1 MNMFQN
7 LKDKVQKQNAQ
18 TRERLEDLK
27 EKVIDVKL
35 AAKMGM
41 INLKTGVGAVA
52 DETLDFI
59 NILNPLAFRKG
70 DEEGYVPDEEEAQSE
85 EMKAAKAAEAERKR
99 VAHAAR
105 VAASLASIPPDFFEA
120 PGTSDPLR
128 ATLAALPPSFGE
140 DHLREEEERLA
151 NVVSVASS
159 ELSAQVLENYSAM
172 VEGINKVS
180 EVMNHLQMSVIVA
193 KNARRTLA
201 RADAEV
207 SAAITVGKGT
217 RKKGALLEV
226 LEILTGLAGVLNV
239 EATLRAALT
248 DGKYVA
254 AVLAYAEAHAQ
265 LQAFGDLHVAA
276 PVRDGMAGMLWDVV
290 RKVEEGMQAAVGRF
304 DASRYPP
311 LFEAYVLLGEEIKP
325 LGDRV
330 QECALKA
337 VEAATE
343 EALRSLTAE
352 RAAAEAARAAAEGGE
367 AGAAAAGRR
376 LAFKEA
382 VRLLPRESYRV
393 CLGRTL
399 AAVFDV
405 LASLQR
411 MHAWHR
417 ARFVQL
423 GGVWKERAPPAP
435 PPPKWVHDAA
445 SGYYYDATSGCHFD
459 PKTKMYYDPKK
470 GAWGATGPPPPGA
483 PAAAPAPAPA
493 PETEEPE
500 AAAAAAAAGDATE
513 PQSPGNK
520 AAAAAAAAHS
530 RHKSGLDRDAYA
542 LSAMAA
548 GEKAACEAVALSIDR
563 CRRAVWELAA
573 TRIAALLAAPCAPGA
588 PGVLRL
594 LAVARRWASAGEGFA
609 GVDAALVRQHIAAA
623 ADRFFEALHRQRLE
637 ALQAKLN
644 AETWAPVTGDAAAGL
659 RASLLDAAAGLGRG
673 GAGAAAG
680 EVVGAGAAANALFAE
695 CVAAGNPFT
704 GAGEGRGGAW
714 DAVGVDEAARAAAN
728 TAASAADAAA
738 SAVLAA
744 AVGLAGAKPVV
755 TASSHYAFTV
765 ATEYLRLLRQLRGS
779 PAVLTGL
786 THLFE
791 FTLLA
796 VFRAFGQASALN
808 VIAAPTGALAQL
820 AGTLSGVG
828 GSDAPVAAPAHLT
841 PRLRTT
847 LQRLAA
853 LQTAAKLAPPADA
866 AAPGAPASGPAAL
879 LLSSGNLY
887 GLPQR
892 SVATEALACL
902 AEELKR
908 LRPVLKGALPA
919 DQGAKL
925 DHFYTHSVEAV
936 QDLREH
942 VYAQV
947 ARLLLNVP
955 WLPEAIGD
963 GDGSSFLKAGKYD
976 VRELSCEHN
985 AWAERLVTEFRQF
998 AAKLAC
1004 CDLAPEALG
1013 AMWDNAAT
1021 AAAEGVLAGLA
1032 RVRKCTQEGRAL
1044 MALDVSVLASA
1055 LKRMAPPSSK
1065 PDAALR
1071 TVETYIK
1078 AFYVPE
1084 GELLHWAQTHAEYSV
1099 PQLVAL
1105 VNQIAYAYKWSRT
1118 ARGDLVAKIEA
1129 GVV

>member
-1 MNMFQN
+1 MNVFQN

-18 TRERLEDLK
+18 TRERLEDLR

-59 NILNPLAFRKG
+59 NIMNPLAFRKPE
-70 DEEGYVPDEEEAQSE
+70 DGYVPDEEEAQSE
-85 EMKAAKAAEAERKR
+85 EVKAAKAAEAERKR

-105 VAASLASIPPDFFEA
+105 VAAALASIPPDFFQA
-120 PGTSDPLR
+120 PGVSDPLR
-128 ATLAALPPSFGE
+128 ATLAALPASFGE

-304 DASRYPP
+304 DAERYPP

-376 LAFKEA
+376 LAFKDT

-399 AAVFDV
+399 GAVFDV

-417 ARFVQL
+417 ARFVEL

-435 PPPKWVHDAA
+435 PPPKWVHDAS

-483 PAAAPAPAPA
+483 PAAAAAPAPA
-493 PETEEPE
+493 PEPE
-500 AAAAAAAAGDATE
+500 AAAASSSTE
-513 PQSPGNK
+513 PESPGHK

-542 LSAMAA
+542 MSAMAA
-548 GEKAACEAVALSIDR
+548 GEKAACEAVAVSIDR

-594 LAVARRWASAGEGFA
+594 LAVARRWAAAGEGFA

-623 ADRFFEALHRQRLE
+623 GDRFFESLHRQRLE

-673 GAGAAAG
+673 GASAAG
-680 EVVGAGAAANALFAE
+680 GEPTGAGAAATALFAE
-695 CVAAGNPFT
+695 CVAAGNPFA

-728 TAASAADAAA
+728 TAASAADP
-738 SAVLAA
+738 AVTAILAA

-796 VFRAFGQASALN
+796 VFRAFGQASALQA
-808 VIAAPTGALAQL
+808 VAAPTGALAQL

-828 GSDAPVAAPAHLT
+828 GGSDAPVAPPAHLT

-847 LQRLAA
+847 LQRLTA

-866 AAPGAPASGPAAL
+866 AVGTPASGPAAL

-908 LRPVLKGALPA
+908 LRPALKGALPA
-919 DQGAKL
+919 EQGAKL

-1044 MALDVSVLASA
+1044 MALDVSVLSSA
-1055 LKRMAPPSSK
+1055 LKRMAPPTSK

-1084 GELLHWAQTHAEYSV
+1084 AELLHWTQTHAEYSV
-1099 PQLVAL
+1099 PQLLAL

-1118 ARGDLVAKIEA
+1118 ARSELVAKIEA